1 MKRSAL
7 LLPLLAVAGCSSDPT
22 RLWLALNGSELQVR
36 LVPVEPDPF

>member
-7 LLPLLAVAGCSSDPT
+7 VLSLLALASCPADPT